1 MPAILMDI
9 NGDIEDVETH
19 VLEAHVL
26 ETNDDSNITSNVK
39 TITEYLLSHKKIPM
53 PHDLPVKLRTDE
65 ELPPQTFVP
74 SENVCP
80 LCPGPT
86 PPELNTEI
94 ITCKAVVYGIKYIH
108 KGSSVAVKKCPAC
121 QNVIRF
127 QEYESGFHNFNNK
140 VFLTM
145 PLCELLL
152 SGLANK
158 TTPGRML
165 ETLTF
170 FNNNTYHHQTIR
182 KAFQHFLALTDFKY
196 EFTCHQCGH
205 NPPIIIADGNWKLA
219 FDIPIGTFK
228 RPEQDSILEEDLEV
242 DITKAWDD
250 LTKAL
255 IAEGSLS
262 GTTTNPYKQKL
273 SHSTL
278 APWMGENTRYGNV
291 LPKTEIKKAM
301 GKKRDTAISKAA
313 QNVNEDTI
321 RELIESKKPLRK
333 DLQDACHALGVSSDG
348 SVTDLIIKLEELL
361 NFRDVYPK
369 LFVKIQKAGEN
380 RLGPAKTTPNPAFD
394 QNAVSTFDDLSY
406 AVAEDEKANLKDV
419 LTSLKGWTQPLTS
432 VGPFFPLTMK
442 DLYSVCPLELL
453 EQSSMTM
460 PWLTDDAVN
469 FRIAQLAERHKIAS
483 LGTFHFIVWHREWL
497 SHGMKCVMVES
508 SDLNQVGVGWVGI
521 IENK

>member
-369 LFVKIQKAGEN
+369 LFVKIQKAGGGVLHFSCIHGVVYYMNFLFWKEELAGIRYSLCQMNEDHFKHILRIVIELHNLKINRQFKHEMETLCHTELFIGPQGILGLTSEKN

-394 QNAVSTFDDLSY
+394 QNAGCTDPILGSDIGADPGNFAGSGID
-406 AVAEDEKANLKDV
+406 
-419 LTSLKGWTQPLTS
+419 
-432 VGPFFPLTMK
+432 
-442 DLYSVCPLELL
+442 
-453 EQSSMTM
+453 SMI
-460 PWLTDDAVN
+460 LV
-469 FRIAQLAERHKIAS
+469 Q
-483 LGTFHFIVWHREWL
+483 
-497 SHGMKCVMVES
+497 
-508 SDLNQVGVGWVGI
+508 
-521 IENK
+521 